1 MHYAGQKYIY
11 IILHSFPFVFIYIP
25 NYLTIHYGSTCQHLR
40 KEIEEDTF
48 LSSSISYPYLL
59 NHNLL
64 TVNNNTILR
73 SGELTTAQIIIP
85 IVFHIYHCLLD
96 TCCRSVVRLGVL
108 DENHLGS
115 SIVATADNQA
125 C

>member
-48 LSSSISYPYLL
+48 
-59 NHNLL
+59 
-64 TVNNNTILR
+64 
-73 SGELTTAQIIIP
+73 
-85 IVFHIYHCLLD
+85 
-96 TCCRSVVRLGVL
+96 
-108 DENHLGS
+108 
-115 SIVATADNQA
+115 
-125 C
+125 